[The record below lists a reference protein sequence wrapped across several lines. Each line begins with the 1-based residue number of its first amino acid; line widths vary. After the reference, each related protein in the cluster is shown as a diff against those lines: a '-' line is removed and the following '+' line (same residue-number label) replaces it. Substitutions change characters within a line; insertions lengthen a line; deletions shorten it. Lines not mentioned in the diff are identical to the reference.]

1 MKSLM
6 LFDELFALYKTDRE
20 KRYKLL
26 KNLTQ
31 KIDLLLTLNKSS
43 QKQIKQ
49 NKELKNIT
57 ADLQT

>member
-1 MKSLM
+1 M

-20 KRYKLL
+20 KRLKLL